1 MTQNPTTNTEAGAV
15 ADVAAKLTEA
25 QVAALLAAF
34 RFIDNE
40 AGILNGIPN
49 EPSGDIADDP
59 DEIALTL
66 SSAFG
71 IPFDECW
78 PENLAQHLEQGT
90 TAGVAEMNE
99 QMFGQGDNPRQDE
112 GTVV

>member
-1 MTQNPTTNTEAGAV
+1 MNPTTNTEPGAI

-25 QVAALLAAF
+25 QRAALLAAF
-34 RFIDNE
+34 RFIDTQ
-40 AGILNGIPN
+40 AGILNGMPS

-78 PENLAQHLEQGT
+78 PENLAQHLEQGA
-90 TAGVAEMNE
+90 TAGVVGGKER
-99 QMFGQGDNPRQDE
+99 G
-112 GTVV
+112 